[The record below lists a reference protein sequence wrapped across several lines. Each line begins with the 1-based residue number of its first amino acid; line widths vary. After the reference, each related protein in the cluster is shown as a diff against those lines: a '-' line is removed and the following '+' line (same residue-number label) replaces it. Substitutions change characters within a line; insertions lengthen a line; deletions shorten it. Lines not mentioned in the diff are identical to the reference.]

1 MAATFAVFSASATV
15 AQSQNK
21 IPLRVAYT
29 GVITWLPAMI
39 AKEDG
44 IFDKNGLDVTM
55 TRFTQIANLPP
66 TLGKQFDLAPTTAP
80 DMLNAVASGINL
92 AAVVGNTY
100 ESSEKKSYEVL
111 VQEGSAI
118 KSPKDLAGKRIAG
131 PGVGS
136 VMHVALIDWVKKDGG
151 DPSGI
156 LGVEVP
162 FPNMADQL
170 KAGRVDAVEQL
181 QP

>member
-1 MAATFAVFSASATV
+1 MTMPGSRSRSAIGQKIALLAATFAVFSASATV

-92 AAVVGNTY
+92 SAVVGNTY
-100 ESSEKKSYEVL
+100 ESS
-111 VQEGSAI
+111 
-118 KSPKDLAGKRIAG
+118 
-131 PGVGS
+131 
-136 VMHVALIDWVKKDGG
+136 
-151 DPSGI
+151 
-156 LGVEVP
+156 
-162 FPNMADQL
+162 
-170 KAGRVDAVEQL
+170 
-181 QP
+181 